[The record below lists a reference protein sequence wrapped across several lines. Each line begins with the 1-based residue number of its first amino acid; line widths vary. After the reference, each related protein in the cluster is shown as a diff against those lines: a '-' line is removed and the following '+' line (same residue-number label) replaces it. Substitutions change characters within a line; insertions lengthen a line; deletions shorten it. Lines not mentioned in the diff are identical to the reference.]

1 MARRK
6 RDYKKLIIRG
16 GSIALLTLI
25 TFYFARGA
33 VRMYGRYSEA
43 TTESRAAQS
52 ELMDLE
58 TRKAALEKDTNRL
71 SSQRGLEEELR
82 KRYGVALPGEGV
94 IELSQ
99 SEATT
104 STAKPSLVR
113 RWLNWFF

>member
-1 MARRK
+1 M
-6 RDYKKLIIRG
+6 
-16 GSIALLTLI
+16 ALLALI

-33 VRMYGRYSEA
+33 VRMYGRYNEA
-43 TTESRAAQS
+43 TTESKAAQG

-58 TRKAALEKDTNRL
+58 SRKTALEKDTIRL

-94 IELSQ
+94 IEIAEP
-99 SEATT
+99 EATA
-104 STAKPSLVR
+104 SAEKPSLVR